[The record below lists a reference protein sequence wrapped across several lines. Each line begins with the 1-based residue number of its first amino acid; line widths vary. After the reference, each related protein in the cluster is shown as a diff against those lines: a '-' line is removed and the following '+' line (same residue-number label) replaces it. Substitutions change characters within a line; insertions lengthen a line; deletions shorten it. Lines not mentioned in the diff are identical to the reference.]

1 MGRGS
6 SGGGGSLPKSSS
18 GVNPGNIHN
27 ERDLVSERER
37 KRAEVDDV
45 LTVARGIY
53 DEYGVDVGQF
63 MLADIGGKDSST
75 MAYSDGT
82 NIGFNTAYFDGT
94 NMNGAYDASVAS
106 GFHPSRGKK
115 SGMEAVASHEYGHV
129 LTEKA
134 AAKLGIKSVNSMDSA
149 AKTIVDRAM
158 KTTKQKSSMKMA
170 SNISGYAKSSYA
182 ECVAEAVADVYCNG
196 SKAKAESRAIVNEIN
211 KILK

>member
-6 SGGGGSLPKSSS
+6 SGGGSLPASSS
-18 GVNPGNIHN
+18 GVNPKNIHN

-45 LTVARGIY
+45 LTVARGIS
-53 DEYGVDVGQF
+53 DEYGVEVGQF
-63 MLADIGGKDSST
+63 ILADIGGKDSGT
-75 MAYSDGT
+75 LAYSDGE
-82 NIGFNTAYFDGT
+82 NIGFNSSYFNGE
-94 NMNGAYDASVAS
+94 NMTGAYDASVAS
-106 GFHPSRGKK
+106 GYHPSRGSK
-115 SGMEAVASHEYGHV
+115 SAMEAVASHEYGHV

-134 AAKLGIKSVNSMDSA
+134 AAKLGIKSPNSMDNA

-158 KTTKQKSSMKMA
+158 KNAKYKSSMKMA

-196 SKAKAESRAIVNEIN
+196 SKAKAESRAIVGEIN